1 MHYLKSKS
9 CLKAVLAWCI
19 LLLLTFKSCAAING
33 NESQD
38 CDHVSALPAGTDKCE
53 YVRENCS
60 SEGLIPF
67 LELYYCHVSHWG
79 WGASAIGLMLS
90 ISLLIVLFRVIGRVA
105 DEFFSLILSQ
115 ISQDMGLPP
124 RLGGVTLLALGNG
137 APDLSSS
144 VAAVRSGNYPLA
156 LGALSGSIM
165 FVGCVVAGRII
176 TINDGVRS
184 RGAQIRDV
192 LAQLVAVLV
201 VAALV
206 ASGKMTYASVAV
218 LLILYSFYVVIV
230 AVADF
235 TNRAGVQWSKL
246 TVRAATLAGEVWSNI
261 SERTALL
268 TPLILRR
275 PVSVE
280 ETTADRDAA
289 ALDALDTDISTG
301 TVGTLAWQTSGTDAH
316 TKRPRT
322 NAVAYANASHATAA
336 DTGGDEEGSSEVEM
350 TETSRSASPIR
361 SSRTLPPIHLSEG
374 QKPTIPK
381 DGAGDRK
388 SPGSLPEARSRTNAR
403 RAVSSFLPFMRGIH
417 DSTQEYDDLVHMTA
431 VEYRRRAWAE
441 MASSQSYHDRV
452 SRRRLT
458 PIESSDREGTDGTDY
473 EGEGGDGQ
481 DEGILE
487 EGVEPLVSAE
497 LGGYTPP
504 DVGTLGPEAALTL
517 PNHGNG
523 KEEELSIDR
532 VAEATSRGGQVDVKF
547 ASKVRRVLDAASLPC
562 VMAVKATVPVVEASS
577 YSRHWLAVSLLLS
590 PLFVCF
596 YLQEISM
603 MRIAF
608 AIGVGLLLSG
618 VGWLGTEHLVEE
630 DDVDNNTQGAPTWAC
645 GSPFPI
651 GAALVAVYGFGV
663 TAMWIDVFA
672 SEIVGILHFL
682 GVLAS
687 IDPAVLGVTVLA
699 WGNSLTDLVA
709 NMSMAGKSTKGTS
722 MAMTACF
729 AGPLFNMLIGLGA
742 GFWAL
747 LADTKQTWTAVGF
760 NGVIAVGCAFSII
773 NCIVIVIV
781 ALRNR
786 QRLPGEFGWVL
797 LGWYGVYMMVV
808 LIMVIVG
815 GR

>member
-1 MHYLKSKS
+1 MLNEIGNANEKLYENKS
-9 CLKAVLAWCI
+9 
-19 LLLLTFKSCAAING
+19 G
-33 NESQD
+33 D
-38 CDHVSALPAGTDKCE
+38 CDDVSSLPSSIDKCG
-53 YVRENCS
+53 YVRDNCS
-60 SEGLIPF
+60 SEGFIPF
-67 LELYYCHVSHWG
+67 LEVYYCHIVHWG
-79 WGASAIGLMLS
+79 WVASAIGILLS

-156 LGALSGSIM
+156 LGALTGSIM

-176 TINDGVRS
+176 TINGGVRS

-192 LAQLVAVLV
+192 LAQLIAVVV
-201 VAALV
+201 VAGLI

-218 LLILYSFYVVIV
+218 LLILYSIYVLIV

-246 TVRAATLAGEVWSNI
+246 TLQTATLFGVIWSNI

-280 ETTADRDAA
+280 ESTVDRDAA
-289 ALDALDTDISTG
+289 ASVGLEMDISTG
-301 TVGTLAWQTSGTDAH
+301 AVGSLAWQTNDSNI
-316 TKRPRT
+316 PLE
-322 NAVAYANASHATAA
+322 N
-336 DTGGDEEGSSEVEM
+336 GGEEEGSSEVEM
-350 TETSRSASPIR
+350 TETSRSASPVR
-361 SSRTLPPIHLSEG
+361 SSRTLPPIHLFEG
-374 QKPTIPK
+374 QKPNVPTH
-381 DGAGDRK
+381 GAVNGK
-388 SPGSLPEARSRTNAR
+388 SSNGHGEAKSRPSTR

-417 DSTQEYDDLVHMTA
+417 DSTQEHDDLVHMTA

-441 MASSQSYHDRV
+441 MAASQS
-452 SRRRLT
+452 STSRRLT
-458 PIESSDREGTDGTDY
+458 PIESSDREGADY
-473 EGEGGDGQ
+473 EGEYG
-481 DEGILE
+481 EE
-487 EGVEPLVSAE
+487 EGVIEE
-497 LGGYTPP
+497 GGVERGEYTPP
-504 DVGTLGPEAALTL
+504 DLRGLRPGAVLTL
-517 PNHGNG
+517 SEQQGQERKHDESGG
-523 KEEELSIDR
+523 R
-532 VAEATSRGGQVDVKF
+532 VADASLNEGQVDVRF
-547 ASKVRRVLDAASLPC
+547 ASKVRRVLDAVSSPC
-562 VMAVKATVPVVEASS
+562 VLAVKATVPVVESSS
-577 YSRHWLAVSLLLS
+577 YSRRWLTVSLFLS
-590 PLFVCF
+590 PLFVGL
-596 YLQEISM
+596 YLQEISV
-603 MRIAF
+603 MRISLA
-608 AIGVGLLLSG
+608 VGFGFLLCG
-618 VGWLGTEHLVEE
+618 VGWLGTRGLAEE
-630 DDVDNNTQGAPTWAC
+630 DDSTHGAPTWSC
-645 GSPFPI
+645 GSSFPI
-651 GAALVAVYGFGV
+651 GAALVAVYGFGI
-663 TAMWIDVFA
+663 TAMWIDVVA

-760 NGVIAVGCAFSII
+760 NGVVAVGCAFSIV
-773 NCIVIVIV
+773 NCLVIVIT
-781 ALRNR
+781 ALRSR
-786 QRLPGEFGWVL
+786 QRLPGEFGWVM

-815 GR
+815 